1 MIKIKICGL
10 RREEDIA
17 YVNECLPDYVGFVF
31 ADGKRTVTK
40 ETAGRLRKLLAPS
53 IIPVGVFV
61 NEKIEVIAKLVQEG
75 IIDAVQIHGDED
87 NAYITKLSETI
98 NPGKNGDFK
107 KKGSMEQSHLI
118 IKAVRVGA
126 PADLLGCE
134 EIPADY
140 LLFDTR
146 TKQEYGGSGKS
157 FDWGLIKDVKRPYF
171 LAGGINGEN
180 VGEAAECL
188 APYAMDVS
196 SGVETDG
203 QKDREKILDIVE
215 KVRGGR
221 TWEREDTENTEDS
234 MCRKH

>member
-1 MIKIKICGL
+1 MTKIKICGL

-53 IIPVGVFV
+53 IVPVGVFV
-61 NEKIEVIAKLVQEG
+61 NEKIEVIARLVQEG
-75 IIDAVQIHGDED
+75 IIDAVQLHGDED
-87 NAYITKLSETI
+87 DAYIRKLSAAI
-98 NPGKNGDFK
+98 NRGKNGDCK
-107 KKGSMEQSHLI
+107 ANKSMAQEHPI
-118 IKAVRVGA
+118 IKAVRVA
-126 PADLLGCE
+126 ASEDLLGCE

-146 TKQEYGGSGKS
+146 TKSEYGGSGKS
-157 FDWGLIKDVKRPYF
+157 FDWDLIKDVKRPYF

-180 VGEAAECL
+180 VCEAAARL
-188 APYAMDVS
+188 TPYAMDVS
-196 SGVETDG
+196 SGAETDG
-203 QKDREKILDIVE
+203 CKDREKILDIAG

-221 TWEREDTENTEDS
+221 TWEREDTENTADS
-234 MCRKH
+234 MYRKR